1 MAKSLKI
8 FFLLII
14 ISAFSGCSIFKKGC
28 HCPKFDLDKTPYNTI
43 HHQMPN
49 R

>member
-1 MAKSLKI
+1 MTKSLKI

-14 ISAFSGCSIFKKGC
+14 IAAFSGCSIFKKGC
-28 HCPKFDLDKTPYNTI
+28 HCPKFDLDKIPHKTIYNQI
-43 HHQMPN
+43 PN